1 MLLALYA
8 QGITADVL
16 VGTGLGAFN
25 AAFVASRA
33 QTPEAA
39 EELGRVWRDLR
50 RDDVFPVSIRTIVG
64 GIHGLHNHLVPDR
77 ALRRQVRRYIE
88 FGDLSEAPVPLG
100 LAAFDVVAGCEVLLS
115 EGPAMDSIAGAAA
128 LPGVFPPVPI
138 GARRLIDGSV
148 ANSTPISHAVALG
161 AERVYILSSH
171 RRERCRPSG
180 STPCGA
186 LDAAIYGLGLSVDSR
201 LKADIARHATN
212 SELILLPATDS
223 PGVAPTDF
231 DHAGRLISE
240 AHVASRIHLRGL

>member
-100 LAAFDVVAGCEVLLS
+100 LVAFDVVAGSEVLLS
-115 EGPAMDSIAGAAA
+115 EGPAMDSIAAAAA

-148 ANSTPISHAVALG
+148 SSTPISQAVALG

-171 RRERCRPSG
+171 EWRRPIG
-180 STPCGA
+180 SKPCGA
-186 LDAAIYGLGLSVDSR
+186 LDAAIYGLGLSADSR
-201 LKADIARHATN
+201 LKADIVRHSTN

-231 DHAGRLISE
+231 DHTGRLIGE
-240 AHVASRIHLRGL
+240 AHVAGRNHLRGL